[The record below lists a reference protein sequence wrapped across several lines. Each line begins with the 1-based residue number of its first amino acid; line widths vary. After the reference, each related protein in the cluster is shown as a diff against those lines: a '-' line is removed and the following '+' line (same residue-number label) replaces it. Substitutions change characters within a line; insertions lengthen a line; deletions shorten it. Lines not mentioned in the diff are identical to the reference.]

1 MPQKWPKMT
10 IEWLKIVQLTPKLVI
25 LCIYDTFMNFQI
37 FVKIALFLADLW
49 PKNRVFFVF
58 SGPKI
63 KRKFHPKNLSP
74 PSVLVRLVLNLF
86 KKVILLNTN
95 KK

>member
-10 IEWLKIVQLTPKLVI
+10 IKWLKMVQLTPKLVI

-37 FVKIALFLADLW
+37 FVKIALLLAEFW
-49 PKNRVFFVF
+49 PKIVFFFVF
-58 SGPKI
+58 SGPK
-63 KRKFHPKNLSP
+63 KKLCAKNLSP
-74 PSVLVRLVLNLF
+74 PSVLVRLVLNIF